1 MHLFAQNW
9 QKDFISKVVQ
19 QKQSEA
25 KNTDPG
31 FVGESRVPAEES
43 PEDAW
48 PVVGTPVLRLREA
61 AHAIYRHKPQ
71 TCTMEADNLP

>member
-1 MHLFAQNW
+1 MNKNVMRFLTQNFKR
-9 QKDFISKVVQ
+9 QVVQ

-43 PEDAW
+43 PEDA
-48 PVVGTPVLRLREA
+48 
-61 AHAIYRHKPQ
+61 
-71 TCTMEADNLP
+71 